1 MNKDLTAI
9 ATGLIIISVLTS
21 SDICS
26 GQISGKIEKYFE
38 KFPSGE
44 PKNDDSS
51 RTYRMTPIYT
61 NRDLYGNFTG
71 KTKVSGDYRR
81 GPENGYV
88 SWNNVYI
95 AHSQLKN
102 LPGHIPIHLSSTG
115 NMSFTI
121 LPGNSIWLKSERM
134 SIAASSYAGQV
145 YQS

>member
-51 RTYRMTPIYT
+51 RTYRMTAIYT

-71 KTKVSGDYRR
+71 KTKSVAITDGDRR
-81 GPENGYV
+81 MDMF
-88 SWNNVYI
+88 
-95 AHSQLKN
+95 
-102 LPGHIPIHLSSTG
+102 PGIMCI
-115 NMSFTI
+115 
-121 LPGNSIWLKSERM
+121 
-134 SIAASSYAGQV
+134 
-145 YQS
+145 